1 MLPARSG
8 TIVAHPAENAAFPG
22 FLEFIDPGTRKKIC
36 LDTRNY
42 MGQRSIALAIEPGT
56 YSFNFDGSRMIII
69 PSKDPIIITDFP
81 QVSGWYPYHQATGIP
96 VVSGGVLDPYGHKP
110 GRFLWRARDCWIGMP
125 SRNIN
130 NGNFEES
137 YISLL
142 AKPSTLQA
150 VFVWEDCPARGALEE
165 PDARRRAPKRVMVQ
179 VPVTAPVPEKNGP
192 DQQPEKPGMTYAQF
206 VREWNIRRAMHGLD
220 PAKYPDPGV
229 PPGQQEFE
237 RLLREGKIRA
247 EK

>member
-1 MLPARSG
+1 VLPARSG

-165 PDARRRAPKRVMVQ
+165 PDARRRAPKPCRTADRKPEEPNFVSARTSRRRLVPRPRRLVVTVQ
-179 VPVTAPVPEKNGP
+179 RRFPHVFHLW
-192 DQQPEKPGMTYAQF
+192 QF
-206 VREWNIRRAMHGLD
+206 YRWSR
-220 PAKYPDPGV
+220 
-229 PPGQQEFE
+229 
-237 RLLREGKIRA
+237 
-247 EK
+247 